1 MKEDVLAG
9 FIVRK
14 CSRIYRPIND
24 SLIVIYPKRHE
35 GRPVGLDSQIAL
47 DVAILG

>member
-1 MKEDVLAG
+1 MYLLGLLLENVVESIDRA
-9 FIVRK
+9 I
-14 CSRIYRPIND
+14 IND
-24 SLIVIYPKRHE
+24 SLVVIYPKRHE